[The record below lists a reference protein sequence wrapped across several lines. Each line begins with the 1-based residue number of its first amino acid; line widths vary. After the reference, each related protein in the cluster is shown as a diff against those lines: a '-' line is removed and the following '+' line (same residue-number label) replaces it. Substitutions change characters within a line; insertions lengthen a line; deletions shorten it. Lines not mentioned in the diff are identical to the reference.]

1 MYLLDN
7 FLNSKNN
14 MKMKNIFYLVLIFI
28 IGCVPANKS
37 LDSNFDTESKLKELG
52 IELIIP
58 SDPVA
63 NYVNTVRSGNLLFI
77 SGKGPLKNDGEYI
90 KGKLGYDL
98 SIDEGYEAARATAI
112 NLISTIK
119 SAVGD
124 LKNVKKIVRVN
135 GMVNSASNFTDQPKV
150 INGCSDLLVEVFG
163 DRGKHTRVALG
174 MNSLPMNI
182 AVEIDLILEVENN

>member
-1 MYLLDN
+1 MSLLDN

-14 MKMKNIFYLVLIFI
+14 MKMKYIFYLVLIFI

-37 LDSNFDTESKLKELG
+37 LDSNFDPESKLKELG

-182 AVEIDLILEVENN
+182 AVEIDLIIEIEN

>member
-1 MYLLDN
+1 ML
-7 FLNSKNN
+7 FL
-14 MKMKNIFYLVLIFI
+14 V
-28 IGCVPANKS
+28 IGCIPAKK
-37 LDSNFDTESKLKELG
+37 DIDANFDPETKLKELG
-52 IELIIP
+52 IELITP
-58 SDPVA
+58 SNPVA

-77 SGKGPLKNDGEYI
+77 SGKGPLKKDGGYI

-98 SIDEGYEAARATAI
+98 SIDQGYDAARVTGI

-119 SAVGD
+119 SELGD
-124 LKNVKKIVRVN
+124 LKNVKQVIRVN

-182 AVEIDLILEVENN
+182 AVEIDIILEIEN

>member
-1 MYLLDN
+1 MSLLDN

-37 LDSNFDTESKLKELG
+37 LDSNFDPESKLKELG
-52 IELIIP
+52 IELMMP

-182 AVEIDLILEVENN
+182 AVEIDLIIEVEN

>member
-1 MYLLDN
+1 MSLLDN

-14 MKMKNIFYLVLIFI
+14 MKMKNIFYLVLIYI
-28 IGCVPANKS
+28 IGCVPAKKS
-37 LDSNFDTESKLKELG
+37 FDSNYDPESKLKELG

-98 SIDEGYEAARATAI
+98 TIDEGYEAARTTAI

-182 AVEIDLILEVENN
+182 AVEIDLIIEVEN

>member
-1 MYLLDN
+1 MSLLDN

-37 LDSNFDTESKLKELG
+37 LDSNFDPESKLKELG
-52 IELIIP
+52 IELMIP

-182 AVEIDLILEVENN
+182 AVEIDLIIEVEN

>member
-1 MYLLDN
+1 MSLLDN

-28 IGCVPANKS
+28 IGCVPAKKS
-37 LDSNFDTESKLKELG
+37 LDSNYDPESKLKELG

-182 AVEIDLILEVENN
+182 AVEIDLIIEVKN

>member
-1 MYLLDN
+1 MSLLDN

-14 MKMKNIFYLVLIFI
+14 MKMKYIFYLVLIFI

-37 LDSNFDTESKLKELG
+37 LDSNFDPESKLKELG

-150 INGCSDLLVEVFG
+150 INWCSDLLVEVFG

-182 AVEIDLILEVENN
+182 AVEIDLIIEVEN

>member
-1 MYLLDN
+1 
-7 FLNSKNN
+7 
-14 MKMKNIFYLVLIFI
+14 MKIKKTFYLMLFLV
-28 IGCVPANKS
+28 IGCIPAKK
-37 LDSNFDTESKLKELG
+37 DIDANFDPETKLKELG
-52 IELIIP
+52 IELITP
-58 SDPVA
+58 SNPVA

-77 SGKGPLKNDGEYI
+77 SGKGPLKKDGEYI

-98 SIDEGYEAARATAI
+98 SIDQGYDAARVTGI

-119 SAVGD
+119 SELGD
-124 LKNVKKIVRVN
+124 LKNVKQVIRVN

-182 AVEIDLILEVENN
+182 AVEIDIILEIEN

>member
-1 MYLLDN
+1 MF
-7 FLNSKNN
+7 FL
-14 MKMKNIFYLVLIFI
+14 V
-28 IGCVPANKS
+28 IGCISAKK
-37 LDSNFDTESKLKELG
+37 DIDANFDPETKLKELG
-52 IELIIP
+52 IELITP
-58 SDPVA
+58 SNPVA
-63 NYVNTVRSGNLLFI
+63 NYVNTVQSGNLLYI

-98 SIDEGYEAARATAI
+98 TIDQGYEAARVTGI

-119 SAVGD
+119 SAIGD
-124 LKNVKKIVRVN
+124 LKNVKQIIRVN

-182 AVEIDLILEVENN
+182 AVEIDIILEIKN

>member
-1 MYLLDN
+1 MSLLDN

-28 IGCVPANKS
+28 IGCVPAKKS
-37 LDSNFDTESKLKELG
+37 LDSNFDPESKLKELG

-182 AVEIDLILEVENN
+182 AVEIDLIIEIEN

>member
-1 MYLLDN
+1 MSLLDN

-28 IGCVPANKS
+28 IGCVPAKKS
-37 LDSNFDTESKLKELG
+37 LDSNYDPESKLKELG
-52 IELIIP
+52 IELMIP

-182 AVEIDLILEVENN
+182 AVEIDLIIEIEN

>member
-1 MYLLDN
+1 
-7 FLNSKNN
+7 
-14 MKMKNIFYLVLIFI
+14 MKNKKTFYLMLFLV
-28 IGCVPANKS
+28 IGCIPAKK
-37 LDSNFDTESKLKELG
+37 DIDANFDPETKLKELG
-52 IELIIP
+52 IELITP
-58 SDPVA
+58 SNPVA
-63 NYVNTVRSGNLLFI
+63 NYVNTVQSGNLLYI

-98 SIDEGYEAARATAI
+98 TIDQGYEAARVTGI

-119 SAVGD
+119 SAIGD
-124 LKNVKKIVRVN
+124 LKNVKQIIRVN

-182 AVEIDLILEVENN
+182 AVEIDIILEIKN

>member
-1 MYLLDN
+1 MKAKKTFYLL
-7 FLNSKNN
+7 L
-14 MKMKNIFYLVLIFI
+14 LLIVA
-28 IGCVPANKS
+28 CVPEKKDQ
-37 LDSNFDTESKLKELG
+37 DSNFDPESKLKELG
-52 IELIIP
+52 IELMIP

-63 NYVNTVRSGNLLFI
+63 NYVNTVQSGNLLFI
-77 SGKGPLKNDGEYI
+77 SGKGPLKNDGDYI

-98 SIDEGYEAARATAI
+98 TIDQGYEAARATGI

-119 SAVGD
+119 SAIGD
-124 LKNVKKIVRVN
+124 LRNVKQIIRVN

-150 INGCSDLLVEVFG
+150 INGRSDLLVEVFG

>member
-1 MYLLDN
+1 MSLLDN

-28 IGCVPANKS
+28 IGCVQANKS
-37 LDSNFDTESKLKELG
+37 LDSNFDPESKLKELG

-182 AVEIDLILEVENN
+182 AVEIDLIIEIEN

>member
-1 MYLLDN
+1 ML
-7 FLNSKNN
+7 
-14 MKMKNIFYLVLIFI
+14 FI
-28 IGCVPANKS
+28 VVGCIPAKK
-37 LDSNFDTESKLKELG
+37 DIDVNFDPETKLKKLG
-52 IELIIP
+52 IELMIP

-63 NYVNTVRSGNLLFI
+63 NYVNTVKSGNLLFI
-77 SGKGPLKNDGEYI
+77 SGKGPLKKDGEYI

-98 SIDEGYEAARATAI
+98 SIDQGYDAARATAI

-119 SAVGD
+119 SAIGD
-124 LKNVKKIVRVN
+124 LRNVKQIIRVN

-182 AVEIDLILEVENN
+182 AVEIDIILEIKN

>member
-1 MYLLDN
+1 
-7 FLNSKNN
+7 
-14 MKMKNIFYLVLIFI
+14 MKNIFYLVLIFI
-28 IGCVPANKS
+28 IGCVPAKKS
-37 LDSNFDTESKLKELG
+37 LDSNYDPESKLKELG

-182 AVEIDLILEVENN
+182 AVEIDLIIEVEN

>member
-1 MYLLDN
+1 MSLLDN

-28 IGCVPANKS
+28 IGCVPAKKS
-37 LDSNFDTESKLKELG
+37 LDSNYDPESKLKELG
-52 IELIIP
+52 IELMIP

-182 AVEIDLILEVENN
+182 AVEIDLIIEVEN

>member
-1 MYLLDN
+1 MSLLDN

-28 IGCVPANKS
+28 IGCVPAKKS
-37 LDSNFDTESKLKELG
+37 LDSNYDPESKLKELG

-182 AVEIDLILEVENN
+182 AVEIDLIIEIEN

>member
-1 MYLLDN
+1 MSLLDN

-14 MKMKNIFYLVLIFI
+14 MKMKYIFYLVLIFI

-37 LDSNFDTESKLKELG
+37 LDSNFDPESKLKELG
-52 IELIIP
+52 IELMMP

-182 AVEIDLILEVENN
+182 AVEIDLIIEIEN

>member
-1 MYLLDN
+1 MKIKLFLSLFVSLLLITSCVEAEKES
-7 FLNSKNN
+7 LNTTS
-14 MKMKNIFYLVLIFI
+14 
-28 IGCVPANKS
+28 PE
-37 LDSNFDTESKLKELG
+37 TKLQELG
-52 IELIIP
+52 IELSTP
-58 SDPVA
+58 SSPVA
-63 NYVNTVRSGNLLFI
+63 NYVNTVQSGNLLFI
-77 SGKGPLKNDGEYI
+77 SGKGPLKNDGKYI

-98 SIDEGYEAARATAI
+98 TIDQGYEAARATGI

-119 SAVGD
+119 SAIGD
-124 LKNVKKIVRVN
+124 LKNVKQIIRVN

>member
-1 MYLLDN
+1 
-7 FLNSKNN
+7 
-14 MKMKNIFYLVLIFI
+14 MKNIFYLVLIFI

-37 LDSNFDTESKLKELG
+37 LDSNFDPESKLKELG
-52 IELIIP
+52 IELMMP

-182 AVEIDLILEVENN
+182 AVEIDLIIEIEN

>member
-1 MYLLDN
+1 MS
-7 FLNSKNN
+7 SKRF
-14 MKMKNIFYLVLIFI
+14 K
-28 IGCVPANKS
+28 
-37 LDSNFDTESKLKELG
+37 KLPEKTSELQASS
-52 IELIIP
+52 IE
-58 SDPVA
+58 
-63 NYVNTVRSGNLLFI
+63 
-77 SGKGPLKNDGEYI
+77 
-90 KGKLGYDL
+90 
-98 SIDEGYEAARATAI
+98 

-119 SAVGD
+119 SAIGD
-124 LKNVKKIVRVN
+124 LKNVKQIIRVN

>member
-1 MYLLDN
+1 MSLLDN

-28 IGCVPANKS
+28 IGCVPAKKS
-37 LDSNFDTESKLKELG
+37 LDSNYDPESKLKELG

-98 SIDEGYEAARATAI
+98 TIDEGYEAARTTAI

-182 AVEIDLILEVENN
+182 AVEIDLIIEVEN

>member
-1 MYLLDN
+1 
-7 FLNSKNN
+7 
-14 MKMKNIFYLVLIFI
+14 MKIKKTFYLMLFI
-28 IGCVPANKS
+28 VVGCIPAKK
-37 LDSNFDTESKLKELG
+37 DIDVNFDPETKLKKLG
-52 IELIIP
+52 IELMIP

-63 NYVNTVRSGNLLFI
+63 NYVNTVKSGNLLFI
-77 SGKGPLKNDGEYI
+77 SGKGPLKKDGEYI

-98 SIDEGYEAARATAI
+98 NIDQGYDAARATAI

-119 SAVGD
+119 SAIGD
-124 LKNVKKIVRVN
+124 LRNVKQIIRVN

-182 AVEIDLILEVENN
+182 AVEIDIILEIKN

>member
-1 MYLLDN
+1 
-7 FLNSKNN
+7 
-14 MKMKNIFYLVLIFI
+14 MKYIFYLVLIFI

-37 LDSNFDTESKLKELG
+37 LDSNFDPESKLKELG

-182 AVEIDLILEVENN
+182 AVEIDLIIEIEN

>member
-1 MYLLDN
+1 
-7 FLNSKNN
+7 
-14 MKMKNIFYLVLIFI
+14 MKNIFYLVLIFI

-37 LDSNFDTESKLKELG
+37 LDSNFDPESKLKELG

-182 AVEIDLILEVENN
+182 AVEIDLIIEVEN

>member
-1 MYLLDN
+1 MSLLDN

-14 MKMKNIFYLVLIFI
+14 MKMKYIFYLVLIFI

-37 LDSNFDTESKLKELG
+37 LDSNFDPESKLKELG
-52 IELIIP
+52 IELMIP

-182 AVEIDLILEVENN
+182 AVEIDLIIEVEN

>member
-1 MYLLDN
+1 
-7 FLNSKNN
+7 
-14 MKMKNIFYLVLIFI
+14 MKNIFYLVLIFI

-37 LDSNFDTESKLKELG
+37 LDSNFDPESKLKELG
-52 IELIIP
+52 IELMIP

-135 GMVNSASNFTDQPKV
+135 GMANSASNFTDQPKV

-182 AVEIDLILEVENN
+182 AVEIDLIIEVEN

>member
-1 MYLLDN
+1 MSLLDN

-37 LDSNFDTESKLKELG
+37 LDSNFDPESKLKELG
-52 IELIIP
+52 IELMIP

-124 LKNVKKIVRVN
+124 LKNVKKIFMFN

-182 AVEIDLILEVENN
+182 AVEIDLIIEIEN

>member
-1 MYLLDN
+1 MSLLDN

-37 LDSNFDTESKLKELG
+37 LDSNFDPESKLKELG
-52 IELIIP
+52 IELMIP

-182 AVEIDLILEVENN
+182 AVEIDLIIEIEN

>member
-1 MYLLDN
+1 MSLLDN

-28 IGCVPANKS
+28 IGCVPAKKS
-37 LDSNFDTESKLKELG
+37 LDSNYDPESKLKELG

-182 AVEIDLILEVENN
+182 AVEIDLIIEVEN